1 MYRASTPTHRLL
13 IPIDPTTIVKLKLT
27 YSQHD
32 RIVLEKTQA
41 DMTNDGYIWTVTLT
55 QEETNLFEGDSADAQ
70 IRYLDSNGKSFP
82 SKKFRLYVGDVL
94 NDEVMTE

>member
-13 IPIDPTTIVKLKLT
+13 IPIDPATIVKLKLT

-32 RIVLEKTQA
+32 RIILEKTEA
-41 DMTNDGYIWTVTLT
+41 DMTNEGYIWTVELT
-55 QEETNLFEGDSADAQ
+55 QEETNLFEGAYADVQ
-70 IRYLDSNGKSFP
+70 VRYLDSNGKSFP
-82 SKKFRLYVGDVL
+82 SKMFRLYVGNVL